1 MEIRVGPGTA
11 SLKRCNASRILRFR
25 RGQADNRIMVTDQR
39 PVELILARGLMANI
53 TTPAFLVDPDGT
65 LVFFNDG
72 AGDLLGLRY
81 EDTGPMDFE
90 TWSTRFN
97 PLGEE
102 GRPLRAEELPLA
114 IALRDGRPVHRA
126 FEVRTAQG
134 STRKIEVSAFPIVG
148 NAGMRGAM
156 AIFWDA
162 GEQG

>member
-1 MEIRVGPGTA
+1 M
-11 SLKRCNASRILRFR
+11 LRFR
-25 RGQADNRIMVTDQR
+25 RGQADNRVMVTHQR

-72 AGDLLGLRY
+72 AGDLLGVRY

-90 TWSTRFN
+90 RWSTHYE
-97 PLGEE
+97 PLDAD
-102 GRPLRAEELPLA
+102 GRPLDVDELPLA
-114 IALRDGRPVHRA
+114 IALREGRPVHRA
-126 FEVRTAQG
+126 FEVRTARG
-134 STRKIEVSAFPIVG
+134 STREIEVSAFPIVG

-162 GEQG
+162 GAES